1 MDRWALTVDI
11 TLSSFTKWNRSDM
24 KKIENTRNGTAPMF
38 LAIISSSLAQTRTC
52 LSGLQLDVKFFK
64 LNELRLRFLGARH
77 QPATRSTIFAT
88 QRKNVSE
95 HHSSPSQSKQSTI
108 WDTGKEAGQGVP
120 LKAPSTQIN
129 PQPTAR
135 LAAHQWYIVSLLLA
149 NLPYFWLRSSSP
161 PSSQEPIRYLLLPLP
176 FLFPLPKNPPPAVQ
190 FGSLNENDSRL
201 QRHAVY

>member
-1 MDRWALTVDI
+1 
-11 TLSSFTKWNRSDM
+11 
-24 KKIENTRNGTAPMF
+24 MF

-88 QRKNVSE
+88 QRRKVSE

-108 WDTGKEAGQGVP
+108 WDTGKEAGQGAP

-135 LAAHQWYIVSLLLA
+135 LAAHQWYIVSLLLP

-176 FLFPLPKNPPPAVQ
+176 FLFPLPKNPPPPAVQ
-190 FGSLNENDSRL
+190 FGCLNEKDSRL
-201 QRHAVY
+201 QRHAVYKHPAQMELQCHCEYRIVWVVRIYKSTERI